1 MQGRN
6 PRRQCVRALSSGCAP
21 HRLRRWAVRH
31 ITLTLTCKIIAL
43 LLAEY
48 WRRSH
53 RLSTLKSNDYQMAS
67 LVALFRVVL
76 SCLFLW
82 VLCSTSTTELC
93 RVRACTRACAGV
105 CCACYLST
113 QGLSTPTTGP
123 SRSYVRGS
131 SSACDA
137 TPPCFTPP

>member
-53 RLSTLKSNDYQMAS
+53 RLSTLK
-67 LVALFRVVL
+67 LIIRWPVWWL
-76 SCLFLW
+76 CLEW
-82 VLCSTSTTELC
+82 SC
-93 RVRACTRACAGV
+93 RVCSHG
-105 CCACYLST
+105 CCALHLQLNSVAC
-113 QGLSTPTTGP
+113 
-123 SRSYVRGS
+123 VRVLVPALV
-131 SSACDA
+131 SAVPA
-137 TPPCFTPP
+137 TCLHRA